1 MRRSHDQIIDNT
13 NIDSV
18 LFAGFDTQQEENAD
32 RILATFHE
40 FIEENKDEIIA
51 LRIIYNES
59 YKDRPMAI
67 EQLKAVWQVESQG
80 HHRRTPVGLLCHQEA
95 GQGKAWHDGA
105 TDRPHLHHSL

>member
-1 MRRSHDQIIDNT
+1 MIRSRKK
-13 NIDSV
+13 
-18 LFAGFDTQQEENAD
+18 TQTAS
-32 RILATFHE
+32 LATFHE

-67 EQLKAVWQVESQG
+67 EQLKELYGKLKAKGITVE
-80 HHRRTPVGLLCHQEA
+80 RLWDCYAIKKP